1 MQRKEI
7 RLQYDFKELGSKH
20 TIYFLLSIEIT
31 QLELSLFHF
40 CDNTIHINIA
50 ILRCQQIQFEIL
62 HILDAISFNN
72 EFLFFYS
79 FQMMIIA

>member
-1 MQRKEI
+1 MFGKMQRKEI

-40 CDNTIHINIA
+40 CDKTIHINIA
-50 ILRCQQIQFEIL
+50 IVRKFAY
-62 HILDAISFNN
+62 HRYHK
-72 EFLFFYS
+72 FLK
-79 FQMMIIA
+79 